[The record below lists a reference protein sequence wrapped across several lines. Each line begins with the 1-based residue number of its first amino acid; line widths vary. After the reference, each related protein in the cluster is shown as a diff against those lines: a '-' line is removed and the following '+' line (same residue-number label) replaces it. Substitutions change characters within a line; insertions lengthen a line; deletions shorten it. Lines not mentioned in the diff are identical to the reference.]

1 MAENYTANEIRD
13 MVLGKQAE
21 KYYGKLI
28 IYFEAGNVPLIEY
41 SGKFKKP
48 EGTTRGIGGIPDGL
62 SDK

>member
-1 MAENYTANEIRD
+1 MTENYTANEIRD

-41 SGKFKKP
+41 SGKFKKA
-48 EGTTRGIGGIPDGL
+48 EMGTTRKRGVPDGL
-62 SDK
+62 LD